1 MYFQFLIEDKSTN
14 MLVNHVMGK
23 LADQYIDK
31 EIIWDIK
38 AFGGIGHL
46 QKTGNVLERKTG
58 KLLNDLPMYMRAF
71 NKVLQNMD
79 QAALIVV
86 LDNDERDVQQ
96 FRQELEY
103 VAAVNMVLCD
113 YVFCVAVKEMEAW
126 LLGDMEAVKRAYPDA
141 KIQLIKRYRQDAICE
156 TWEILADIV
165 YPQGYS
171 RLMKKAA
178 GSYVEIGKAKCS
190 WANEIGKFLYLHK
203 NNSPSFQY
211 FIGELEKRILA

>member
-14 MLVNHVMGK
+14 ILVNHVMGK

-113 YVFCVAVKEMEAW
+113 YV
-126 LLGDMEAVKRAYPDA
+126 L
-141 KIQLIKRYRQDAICE
+141 
-156 TWEILADIV
+156 
-165 YPQGYS
+165 
-171 RLMKKAA
+171 
-178 GSYVEIGKAKCS
+178 
-190 WANEIGKFLYLHK
+190 
-203 NNSPSFQY
+203 
-211 FIGELEKRILA
+211 